1 MSLFEA
7 FGRVSR
13 EHDDQF
19 LEMMANRPE
28 PEPDPDEETAEVA
41 PAVPAASDPVTAREG
56 APDREAEPA
65 PAPNAADP
73 APTGPGPSDAVSAAP
88 DETVVKEGAPVPAP
102 VEGPEAGAAVTA
114 RPEGIAAAA
123 EGLLQTEAERAAEI
137 ADIRIRGS
145 VVDGGSAQD
154 MLDGKHPR
162 PSVMS
167 QREIDRMNRLRSLG
181 LELEQPYP
189 WPDFMPYPTE
199 AELRELLNPDT
210 TPEMIRAFEIN
221 KQKEADDMAARAA
234 EINDWIFRSGTMRL
248 NEEAQMRRAARRD
261 AAITERNRGRRPE
274 DRLQN
279 ETTVEDVSDLDLY
292 GDHFYGV
299 RFAML
304 LRLDSANVSRL
315 ATAPVAA
322 WGHDRL
328 ITLDGGRIRA
338 RDGELVVTSVSAQAA
353 QMLVMEAKARGWETL
368 RVSGDNEFCAAVK
381 LAAKQAGMG
390 AIIHRRGPLGI
401 GPFSRPEVIMPLPP
415 RSRVPVGVDQGAKP
429 DQARKEAE
437 AIAPPEDVE
446 AANALGQLQRQN
458 RERQTDR
465 KRLTVSDP
473 LVRREPAPEAP
484 SPN

>member
-1 MSLFEA
+1 
-7 FGRVSR
+7 
-13 EHDDQF
+13 
-19 LEMMANRPE
+19 
-28 PEPDPDEETAEVA
+28 
-41 PAVPAASDPVTAREG
+41 
-56 APDREAEPA
+56 
-65 PAPNAADP
+65 
-73 APTGPGPSDAVSAAP
+73 
-88 DETVVKEGAPVPAP
+88 
-102 VEGPEAGAAVTA
+102 
-114 RPEGIAAAA
+114 
-123 EGLLQTEAERAAEI
+123 
-137 ADIRIRGS
+137 
-145 VVDGGSAQD
+145 
-154 MLDGKHPR
+154 
-162 PSVMS
+162 
-167 QREIDRMNRLRSLG
+167 
-181 LELEQPYP
+181 
-189 WPDFMPYPTE
+189 
-199 AELRELLNPDT
+199 
-210 TPEMIRAFEIN
+210 
-221 KQKEADDMAARAA
+221 
-234 EINDWIFRSGTMRL
+234 MRL

-279 ETTVEDVSDLDLY
+279 ETTVEDVSDIDLY

-401 GPFSRPEVIMPLPP
+401 GPFSRPEVIMPPPP

-465 KRLTVSDP
+465 KRMTVSDP
-473 LVRREPAPEAP
+473 LVRREPAPDSPRPGDLAPEAP